1 MDQAPH
7 GAEGSMKRVVAGG
20 ALALAAL
27 TSGSARAERSNLE
40 SSGMALRKNESP
52 QNFALEFRF
61 SPYRPDID
69 DEPSLNGQKPY
80 ENVFG
85 TMPRLLFQIELD
97 WQALRIPH
105 VGTLGPGLAVGFTN
119 MSAPARLT
127 NGRGVA
133 AEDTSLEIFPAYA
146 VAVFRADVILRELR
160 FPIVP
165 YVKGGFGAARWRAYG
180 PLGTS
185 SSGGVSGKGTTYGT
199 QVAIGATLSLNF
211 LDKAGALNLDNSV
224 GINQTHLFF
233 EFYSAGLNGLGQTNA
248 LHVGTTSWAAGLAF
262 EF

>member
-1 MDQAPH
+1 
-7 GAEGSMKRVVAGG
+7 MKKLVAGG
-20 ALALAAL
+20 ALAVAAL
-27 TSGSARAERSNLE
+27 ASGSARGETSSLQ

-80 ENVFG
+80 ESVFG
-85 TMPRLLFQIELD
+85 TMPRLLFQVEFD

-105 VGTLGPGLAVGFTN
+105 VGTLGPGFAFGFTN

-127 NGRGVA
+127 NGTGVA
-133 AEDTSLEIFPAYA
+133 AEDTSLEIMPAYV

-160 FPIVP
+160 FPLVP
-165 YVKGGFGAARWRAYG
+165 YVKGGLGAARWRAYG

-199 QVAIGATLSLNF
+199 QIAGGMTLSLNF
-211 LDKAGALNLDNSV
+211 LDKAGSLNLDNGV
-224 GINQTHLFF
+224 GINQTHLFI
-233 EFYSAGLNGLGQTNA
+233 EYYWAGLNGLGQSNA
-248 LHVGTTSWAAGLAF
+248 LHVGTSSWAAGMAF